1 MTIQQILAD
10 PSTSFWLRDA
20 LSTSLERDPVDVQT
34 DLEIL
39 CAVLGFG
46 SLTYVNKT
54 NELSGRI

>member
-1 MTIQQILAD
+1 MTIQEILKD
-10 PSTSFWLRDA
+10 PATSRWLRDA
-20 LSTSLERDPVDVQT
+20 LTSALTRDPVDVQT

-54 NELSGRI
+54 NEFSGRI